1 MLNGGDDGV
10 HTGTPHPSGISTTNM
25 FSLHYACDNMGLCVR
40 SRHDADEVLATD
52 CNRNEGRKPITTR
65 KLIRLHAEHIRQQLG
80 RNNFFRLTADY

>member
-10 HTGTPHPSGISTTNM
+10 HTRTAHPSGISTTNM

-40 SRHDADEVLATD
+40 SRHDADKALATD
-52 CNRNEGRKPITTR
+52 CNRNEGGQPITAR